1 MRAELALGRGRCE
14 AWSTVDGFRIDRP
27 LAGGMTLSVTL
38 PRARSDVAD
47 RTPAASVEDPPRV
60 LLVEDEPMIALAVAD
75 LLTSF
80 GYEVIE
86 AHDGRAA
93 KAAFDAHP
101 RIDVVVT
108 DLGLPDI
115 DGEALAE
122 WARGRRPT
130 LPIVFS
136 TGRDDFE
143 PPPLLALGGY
153 VRVVQKPFD
162 SETLRRTLEACA
174 PLSA

>member
-1 MRAELALGRGRCE
+1 M
-14 AWSTVDGFRIDRP
+14 
-27 LAGGMTLSVTL
+27 SVTP
-38 PRARSDVAD
+38 PRARAGVVGWA
-47 RTPAASVEDPPRV
+47 PAAAVEGPPRV
-60 LLVEDEPMIALAVAD
+60 LLVEDEPMIALAIAD
-75 LLTSF
+75 LVTSF

-86 AHDGRAA
+86 ARDGRAA

-101 RIDVVVT
+101 RIDVVLT

-130 LPIVFS
+130 MPIVFS

-143 PPPLLALGGY
+143 APPLLALGGY
-153 VRVVQKPFD
+153 VHVVQKPFD